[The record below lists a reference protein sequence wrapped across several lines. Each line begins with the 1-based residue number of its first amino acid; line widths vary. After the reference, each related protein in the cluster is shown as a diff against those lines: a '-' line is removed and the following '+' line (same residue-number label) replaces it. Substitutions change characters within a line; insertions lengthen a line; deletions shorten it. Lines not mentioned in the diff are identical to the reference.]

1 MAKKMRAKMRI
12 TSLTP
17 LGAEAESLVFSGVAK
32 DGPYP
37 SDGSDED
44 NSFAKFSPSVSLTMT
59 IANPALV
66 GAQKVG
72 DSFYVDFL
80 PIEK

>member
-1 MAKKMRAKMRI
+1 MATRMRAKMRI
-12 TSLTP
+12 TSVTP
-17 LGAEAESLVFSGVAK
+17 QGAEAESLVFHGVSK

-44 NSFAKFSPSVSLTMT
+44 NSYAKFSPSISLTMT
-59 IANPALV
+59 IANPALLGV
-66 GAQKVG
+66 QKAG
-72 DSFYVDFL
+72 DTFFVTFE